1 MVLYEYIIN
10 VAFHFN
16 HVIMDVILIKD
27 CTPMKFKSLRLYAQL
42 IIIVGSIWVAVL
54 VIITLTSKYYI
65 EGFNQQLTA
74 DLDREIQHS
83 IETIILTNNNR
94 LVNLSTAH
102 TGWTELV
109 DATNAK
115 DRAWVQSNATKY
127 LLDNPAFSVNTL
139 YLLNTDNNFT
149 ELYGALP
156 KSIYAGLL
164 SNVNKNAILTTSEGY
179 LISYNKQLFIVTITG
194 LTKENRK
201 TLHGVYALGQRID
214 PVITTTLKQFYA
226 SKSDFDL
233 TFTDS
238 EAPIISLIDPNT
250 LVSSY
255 NQYFTLNTS
264 NNSLA
269 KSINDHAN
277 KLLYLIL
284 SIIAVS
290 MILLLSILMRLTG
303 NFEESIKRI
312 KRITYHDYSQ
322 KIDLNFSKDFSE
334 LSQCINNLSSELSS
348 RDEEINQKYI
358 EIISILIK
366 TLEEVDVYTK
376 GHSERV
382 SHYSVALATVIGYPE
397 LEIIR
402 LSGLLHDI
410 GKITVDIKILNNPG
424 KLSESEFEEI
434 KKHPMTAYNILGVSD
449 IFNPVK
455 AIVRGHHEKMDGSG
469 YPDGLRGDDIPLG
482 ARIVAIADVFD
493 SLTSERSYRKEM
505 PLSEALQIIQNGS
518 GTHFDKALVD
528 AFIPIAIE
536 AYKDWS
542 SLNQTPDVEEL
553 LLILEQ

>member
-1 MVLYEYIIN
+1 
-10 VAFHFN
+10 
-16 HVIMDVILIKD
+16 
-27 CTPMKFKSLRLYAQL
+27 MKFKSLRLYAQL
-42 IIIVGSIWVAVL
+42 IIIVGSIWIAVL

-65 EGFNQQLTA
+65 EGFNQQLKE
-74 DLDREIQHS
+74 DLDREIQQS
-83 IETIILTNNNR
+83 IETVILTNNNR

-102 TGWTELV
+102 TGWTEFV
-109 DATNAK
+109 DATYAK
-115 DRAWVQSNATKY
+115 DHSWVALNATKY
-127 LLDNPAFSVNTL
+127 LIDDPAFSVNTL
-139 YLLNTDNNFT
+139 YLQNTHNDFT

-156 KSIYAGLL
+156 KNIYTKLL
-164 SNVNKNAILTTSEGY
+164 NTVDKNKLLTASEGY
-179 LISYNKQLFIVTITG
+179 LISYNHQLYIVSMTG
-194 LTKENRK
+194 LTDQYRK
-201 TLHGVYALGQRID
+201 TLHGVYAIGQRID
-214 PVITTTLKQFYA
+214 PVITSTLKQFYA

-233 TFTDS
+233 TYIYS
-238 EAPIISLIDPNT
+238 ETPVISRIEANT
-250 LVSSY
+250 LASTY
-255 NQYFTLNTS
+255 NQYFTLITS
-264 NNSLA
+264 KNALA
-269 KSINDHAN
+269 QSINEHAN

-284 SIIAVS
+284 SILAIS

-424 KLSESEFEEI
+424 KLTESEFEEI

-449 IFNPVK
+449 IFDPVK
-455 AIVRGHHEKMDGSG
+455 AIVKGHHEKMDGSG
-469 YPDGLRGDDIPLG
+469 YPDGLHGDDIPLG
-482 ARIVAIADVFD
+482 ARIVTIADVFD

-505 PLSEALQIIQNGS
+505 PLDEALQIIQDGS
-518 GTHFDKALVD
+518 GTHFDKVLVD
-528 AFIPIAIE
+528 AFIPIALE
-536 AYKDWS
+536 AYKNWS
-542 SLNQTPDVEEL
+542 SLNQTPDAEEL
-553 LLILEQ
+553 LMILEQ

>member
-1 MVLYEYIIN
+1 
-10 VAFHFN
+10 
-16 HVIMDVILIKD
+16 
-27 CTPMKFKSLRLYAQL
+27 MKFKSLRLYAQL

-65 EGFNQQLTA
+65 EGFNQQLTENM
-74 DLDREIQHS
+74 DQEIQHS
-83 IETIILTNNNR
+83 IENLIITSNNR
-94 LVNLSTAH
+94 LINLSAAH

-109 DATNAK
+109 EATNA
-115 DRAWVQSNATKY
+115 RNRPWIEQNATKY
-127 LLDNPAFSVNTL
+127 LIKDPAFSVDTL
-139 YLLNTDNNFT
+139 YLLNTHNAYN
-149 ELYGALP
+149 ELYGILPETIYSALFH
-156 KSIYAGLL
+156 KVDKKELL
-164 SNVNKNAILTTSEGY
+164 NASVGY
-179 LISYNKQLFIVTITG
+179 LIYYNHELFIVAITG
-194 LTKENRK
+194 LTDVNRNDI
-201 TLHGVYALGQRID
+201 HGYYALGQRVD
-214 PVITTTLKQFYA
+214 YVIENTLEQFYA
-226 SKSDFDL
+226 SKSDLTL
-233 TFTDS
+233 TFIDS
-238 EAPIISLIDPNT
+238 KSLIISRIDLNT
-250 LVSSY
+250 IDSTS
-255 NQYFTLNTS
+255 NQYFKLSTS
-264 NNSLA
+264 NNLLA
-269 KSINDHAN
+269 HSINDHAN

-284 SIIAVS
+284 SILAIS

-322 KIDLNFSKDFSE
+322 KIDLDFSKDFSE

-348 RDEEINQKYI
+348 RDKEINQKYI

-366 TLEEVDVYTK
+366 SLEEVDVYTK

-410 GKITVDIKILNNPG
+410 GKIKVDIKILNNPG
-424 KLSESEFEEI
+424 KLSEPEFEEI

-449 IFNPVK
+449 IFSPVK
-455 AIVRGHHEKMDGSG
+455 AIVKGHHEKVDGSG
-469 YPDGLRGDDIPLG
+469 YPDGLCGDDIPLG

-505 PLSEALQIIQNGS
+505 PLSEALQIIQDGS